1 MQISRRYFLKN
12 GAIAMLG
19 MASLPSFLQRAVAA
33 TAATGKK
40 KMVVLF
46 QRGAMD
52 GLNVVVPFG
61 ERNYYAMRATIAIP
75 PPQNGSTDAAL
86 DLDGF
91 FGLHPS
97 LQPLQPLFRK
107 GQLAIVQA
115 VGSPDPTRSHF
126 DAQDFMES
134 GTPGLKA
141 TDNGWLNRALQSMPE
156 DKPSPFRAVAFGPYL
171 PRTLQ
176 GSSPAVAIPDLKQFK
191 MNGPQ
196 QTVEGGFEA
205 MYAQTVDAAMR
216 GVGNETFEAIDQLKK
231 INPDSYQPD
240 NGAEYPKNRFGQS
253 LQEIA
258 ELFKANVGLEVA
270 FLDSGGW
277 DHHVNEGGVQGQ
289 LSNLLRDLGQGIAA
303 FHQDMGDRMGEVVFV
318 SMSEFGRT
326 ARENGNRGT
335 DHGHA
340 NCMFVMGGG
349 VKGGRVYS
357 RWPGMSEGELYQG
370 RDLAVT
376 TDYRSVIG
384 EIMTKHL
391 GNHDLKTVFPGFAN
405 DPRQFLGMIKT

>member
-1 MQISRRYFLKN
+1 
-12 GAIAMLG
+12 MLG

-33 TAATGKK
+33 TAAPNKK

-61 ERNYYAMRATIAIP
+61 ERNYYQMRPTIAIP
-75 PPQNGSTDAAL
+75 EPGRGSGDAAI

-97 LQPLQPLFRK
+97 LEPLQPLFHS
-107 GQLAIVQA
+107 GHLAIVQA

-141 TDNGWLNRALQSMPE
+141 TDDGWLNRALQSMHE
-156 DKPSPFRAVAFGPYL
+156 QKPSPFRAVAFGPYL

-176 GSSPAVAIPDLKQFK
+176 GAAPAVAIPDLKQFK
-191 MNGPQ
+191 MYGPQ

-205 MYAQTVDAAMR
+205 MYAQTIDQALR
-216 GVGNETFEAIDQLKK
+216 GVGAETFEAIDQLKK
-231 INPDSYQPD
+231 INPDSYQPE
-240 NGAEYPKNRFGQS
+240 NGAQYPKGRFGQS
-253 LQEIA
+253 LMEIA
-258 ELFKANVGLEVA
+258 ELFKADLGLEVA

-277 DHHVNEGGVQGQ
+277 DHHVNEGGAQGQ

-303 FHQDMGDRMGEVVFV
+303 FHQDMGDRMGDVVFV

-326 ARENGNRGT
+326 AHENGNHGT

-340 NCMFVMGGG
+340 NCMFVLGGG
-349 VKGGRVYS
+349 VQGGKVYT
-357 RWPGMSEGELYQG
+357 RWPGMSEGQLYQG

-376 TDYRSVIG
+376 TDYRSVLG
-384 EIMTKHL
+384 EIILKHL
-391 GNHDLKTVFPGFAN
+391 GDRDLKAVFPGFAN
-405 DPRQFLGMIKT
+405 DSREFLGLVKA

>member
-1 MQISRRYFLKN
+1 MAISRRYFLKN
-12 GAIAMLG
+12 GGIAMLG
-19 MASLPSFLQRAVAA
+19 MAALPSFLQRAVAA
-33 TAATGKK
+33 TAAPNKK

-61 ERNYYAMRATIAIP
+61 EPNYYRMRPTIAIP
-75 PPQNGSTDAAL
+75 APSRGGAEAAL

-97 LQPLQPLFRK
+97 LDPMLPLFRR

-126 DAQDFMES
+126 DAQDYMES
-134 GTPGLKA
+134 GTPGRKA
-141 TDNGWLNRALQSMPE
+141 TADGWLNRALQTMPE
-156 DKPSPFRAVAFGPYL
+156 EQPTPFRAVAFGPYL

-176 GSSPAVAIPDLKQFK
+176 GSVSAIAIPDLKQFK
-191 MNGPQ
+191 MYGPQ
-196 QTVEGGFEA
+196 QTTEGGFEA
-205 MYAQTVDAAMR
+205 MYAQTVDRVLR
-216 GVGNETFEAIDQLKK
+216 GVGTETFEAVDQLKK
-231 INPDSYQPD
+231 INPDTYQPE
-240 NGAEYPKNRFGQS
+240 NGAQYPKGRFGQS

-258 ELFKANVGLEVA
+258 ELFKADVGLEVA

-289 LSNLLRDLGQGIAA
+289 LSNLLRDLGQGVAA
-303 FHQDMGDRMGEVVFV
+303 FHQDMGDRMGDVVFV

-326 ARENGNRGT
+326 AHENGNRGT

-340 NCMFVMGGG
+340 NCMFVMGGDIQ
-349 VKGGRVYS
+349 GGKVYT
-357 RWPGMSEGELYQG
+357 RWPGLDEDQLNQG

-376 TDYRSVIG
+376 TDYRSVLG
-384 EIMTKHL
+384 EIIAKHL
-391 GNHDLKTVFPGFAN
+391 GDLDLNAVFPGFVN
-405 DPRQFLGMIKT
+405 DPGQFLGLVKA

>member
-1 MQISRRYFLKN
+1 MNISRRYFIRN
-12 GAIAMLG
+12 GGIAMLG
-19 MASLPSFLQRAVAA
+19 MASLPSFLQRAVAESA
-33 TAATGKK
+33 SPNKK

-52 GLNVVVPFG
+52 GLNVVVPFA
-61 ERNYYAMRATIAIP
+61 EPNYYRLRPTIAIP
-75 PPQNGSTDAAL
+75 QPQSGSLDAAL

-97 LQPLQPLFRK
+97 LQPLQPLFQS
-107 GQLAIVQA
+107 GQLAVVQA

-134 GTPGLKA
+134 GTPGVKA
-141 TDNGWLNRALQSMPE
+141 TEDGWLNRAMQSMPE
-156 DKPSPFRAVAFGPYL
+156 ESSSPFRAVAFGPYL
-171 PRTLQ
+171 PRTLS
-176 GSSPAVAIPDLKQFK
+176 GSAPAVAIPDLKQFK
-191 MNGPQ
+191 MYGPQ

-205 MYAQTVDAAMR
+205 MYAQTVDQALR
-216 GVGNETFEAIDQLKK
+216 GVGTETFEAIDQLKK
-231 INPDSYQPD
+231 INPDTYQPE
-240 NGAEYPKNRFGQS
+240 NGAQYPTSRFGKS
-253 LQEIA
+253 LMEIA
-258 ELFKANVGLEVA
+258 ELFKADVGLEVA

-303 FHQDMGDRMGEVVFV
+303 FHQDMGDRMGDVVFV

-326 ARENGNRGT
+326 AHENGNRGT

-340 NCMFVMGGG
+340 NCMFVMGGD
-349 VKGGRVYS
+349 VKGGKVYT
-357 RWPGMSEGELYQG
+357 RWPGMNDGQLYQD

-376 TDYRSVIG
+376 TDYRSVLS
-384 EIMTKHL
+384 EIMMKHM
-391 GNHDLKTVFPGFAN
+391 GDRDMKTVFPGFEN
-405 DPRQFLGMIKT
+405 DPRQFLGLIKA